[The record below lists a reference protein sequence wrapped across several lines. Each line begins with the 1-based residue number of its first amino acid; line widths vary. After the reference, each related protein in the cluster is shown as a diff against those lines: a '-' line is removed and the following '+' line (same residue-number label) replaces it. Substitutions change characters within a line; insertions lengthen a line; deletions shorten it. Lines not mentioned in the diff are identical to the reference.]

1 MRKQGRFLG
10 CISISICLLSGCVGS
25 LWTGAT
31 MVYDRHNLYKK
42 LNDYHLTVDTTNALY
57 NDNQLKCQSCSI
69 DIAAFNGDVLVAGH
83 LPTVELYELA
93 AIRLSKVIGYRRI
106 FNQLKIKNMTVD
118 PLQDLWITTKIR
130 SQIFADDTIDP
141 KAFKVITIDRIV
153 YLMGDVK
160 PEEAEKV
167 IWISR
172 HTHNVE
178 QVVKIL
184 KYYRFESSN
193 KVA

>member
-10 CISISICLLSGCVGS
+10 CIFISICLLSGCVGS
-25 LWTGAT
+25 IWTGAT
-31 MVYDRHNLYKK
+31 MVYDRHNVYRQ
-42 LNDYHLTVDTTNALY
+42 LNDYHLIVDTTNALF

-93 AIRLSKVIGYRRI
+93 KIRLSNIKGYRRL
-106 FNQLKIKNMTVD
+106 FNQLKIMNRSLDT
-118 PLQDLWITTKIR
+118 LQDSWITAKIR

-167 IWISR
+167 IRISR
-172 HTHNVE
+172 QTNNVE

-184 KYYRFESSN
+184 KYYTYESSG